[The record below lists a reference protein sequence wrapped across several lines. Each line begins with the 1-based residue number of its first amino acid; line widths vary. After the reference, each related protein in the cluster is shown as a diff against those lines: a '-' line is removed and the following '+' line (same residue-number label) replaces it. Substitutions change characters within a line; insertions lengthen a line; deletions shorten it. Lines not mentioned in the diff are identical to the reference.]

1 MDIKINKKDKG
12 IVEIEGEI
20 TAEKFESYR
29 EQAFTYLTKNIE
41 IDGFRKGAAPKA
53 LLEKQVPEMHVLEE
67 MAERAIQELYPKV
80 LVEHKID
87 AIGHPAVKIKKIAPN
102 NPLVFSLETAVL
114 PVVTLPDYNKLVSAI
129 KKETPDQVT
138 EEEIEKTILE
148 IRKMR
153 AHKDAHGDEPHEHAE
168 NEPEPELPE
177 LNDEFVQKLGDFKT
191 VDEFKEKVKENL
203 TLEKEGRA
211 KSKTRALL
219 METLVENT
227 DITLPDILVEYE
239 LDKFMEQMKNDITR
253 MGLSYEEYL
262 KHLTKTEEEM
272 RDTYRVDTIKKV
284 KTEFILSE
292 IGKKENIEADE
303 TKVGE
308 QVEGIMQAYV
318 NMDRANVEQYV
329 KNILQN
335 EAVVEFLE
343 SKTA

>member
-1 MDIKINKKDKG
+1 MDIKINKKGGG

-41 IDGFRKGAAPKA
+41 IDGFRKGTAPKA

-114 PVVTLPDYNKLVSAI
+114 PVVTLPDYDKLVKAI
-129 KKETPDQVT
+129 KKDGAEKVT
-138 EEEIEKTILE
+138 DKEVEDTILE

-153 AHKDAHGDEPHEHAE
+153 AHNEAHGEGPHEHAE

-177 LNDEFVQKLGDFKT
+177 LNEEFVQKLGGFKT
-191 VDEFKEKVKENL
+191 VDEFKEKVAENL

-211 KSKTRALL
+211 KSKTRAEIMTALADNT
-219 METLVENT
+219 TLEV
-227 DITLPDILVEYE
+227 PDILVEYE
-239 LDKFMEQMKNDITR
+239 LDKFMEQMKNDVTR

-272 RDTYRVDTIKKV
+272 RDTYRADTIKKV
-284 KTEFILSE
+284 KTEFILAE
-292 IGKKENIEADE
+292 IAKKENIEADSE
-303 TKVGE
+303 KVGE

-329 KNILQN
+329 KNMLQN
-335 EAVVEFLE
+335 EAVIEFLE